1 MTNASRKIRSLQVQS
16 ASGVKRTC
24 PFALQ
29 MSAFDPKQTF
39 ARLTIHHP
47 PESSHGADTRIYIG
61 LSIVVNPPEAGDM
74 QRRGASGQPVKG
86 QRTVRP
92 KTRKA
97 PNVHLSTDHSPEQFD
112 LLKHERDEALEQQ
125 AATSEVLRVI
135 SRSPTDAQP
144 VFDMIAESAALRGPV
159 LLCLPVRRPA
169 PSPRG
174 APQPHPRGARDK

>member
-1 MTNASRKIRSLQVQS
+1 SACFRLGPDPRRALGPAAKSAAQTGRTRDRTRPMLQQRQKVLAKAPS
-16 ASGVKRTC
+16 TR
-24 PFALQ
+24 
-29 MSAFDPKQTF
+29 DPKQTF

-144 VFDMIAESAALRGPV
+144 VFDMIAESAAR
-159 LLCLPVRRPA
+159 LCQRQ
-169 PSPRG
+169 SCF
-174 APQPHPRGARDK
+174 